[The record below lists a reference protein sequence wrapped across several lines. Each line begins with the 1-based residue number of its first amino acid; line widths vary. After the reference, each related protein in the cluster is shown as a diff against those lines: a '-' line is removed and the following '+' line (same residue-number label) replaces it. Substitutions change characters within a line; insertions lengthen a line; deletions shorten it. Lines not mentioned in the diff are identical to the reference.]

1 MAMTGRFDAN
11 FTSFYD
17 AVQKA
22 VIELKGFDAA
32 TGSVESSMNKMV
44 DAFSGRQIMTEAT
57 IMTEAIEKIGGASKL
72 TAAELEHVGTVAAE
86 AAEKYRAWGGEV
98 PANIQKYAD
107 AAAAAKTET
116 TEWGTAMSMFG
127 GIAGAMGL
135 QSGIATVISF
145 TKETLAA
152 AEQLDKL
159 RAQTGIGAESLQRFQ
174 AVGEA
179 AGNSL
184 EQISGAALKLAE
196 NVAGNKG
203 STVAALKELGISADA
218 FRQLSIEEQFRTIAA
233 AIQTVPDPMHQVE
246 LALELMGQKGVA
258 VLPTL
263 KSDIEGI
270 SAATKVMSEDT
281 TTFWANA
288 ATNMTRS
295 TQNMKTTF
303 ADWIEYMYGG
313 WTRNERA
320 AKSLDDSLKP
330 IGEKTLPGI
339 SSAFMNMI
347 PNAIPSE
354 IDELNTKIEGNSVA
368 SRQAAIDAKAWGTT
382 IESTA
387 KVTFELAMQHEKQW
401 REESD
406 KQLKAHNQAVIDGLN
421 ETKKAQ
427 AEYFDTLDK
436 EYLDSTDYAIKKI
449 WEKVNAEKLAF
460 KGSEEQRAA
469 YNAAVDALGDAQ
481 TDAIMK
487 KAAEAEEKKAAASEK
502 AAAREIATI
511 MNTSAKTQA
520 ELDKMALAA
529 NAAFNSI
536 LADAN
541 TSIAALGDVATAAS
555 VAGYNARLNPNGIA
569 SSGPTQFAG
578 GTINPNGSGAGIP
591 DTPEGRLAILAAQ
604 QARNP
609 LQPINTAYL
618 FAGMPSVYQA
628 PTYSGPGTTSGA
640 GFSQTVNVTQPLG
653 TSDQIARAV
662 SDALAQYMRAQGV
675 RLPYGT

>member
-32 TGSVESSMNKMV
+32 TGQVESSMNKMV
-44 DAFSGRQIMTEAT
+44 DSFSGRQIMTEAT

-72 TAAELEHVGTVAAE
+72 TAAELEHVGNVAAE

-107 AAAAAKTET
+107 AAAAAKTQT
-116 TEWGTAMSMFG
+116 DDWGAAMSAF
-127 GIAGAMGL
+127 AGFASAMGL
-135 QSGIATVISF
+135 QSGLAMITSF

-159 RAQTGIGAESLQRFQ
+159 RAQTGIGAETLQRFQ
-174 AVGEA
+174 AAGDA
-179 AGNSL
+179 AGNTL
-184 EQISGAALKLAE
+184 AQLTGASLKLTE
-196 NVAGNKG
+196 NLAGNKG
-203 STVAALKELGISADA
+203 STITALEDLGISVEN
-218 FRQLSIEEQFRTIAA
+218 FKNLSAEEQFRAIAE
-233 AIQTVPDPMHQVE
+233 AIKEIPGPADQVTT
-246 LALELMGQKGVA
+246 AFALMGAKGVT

-263 KSDIEGI
+263 KADIEGI

-288 ATNMTRS
+288 ANNIKRTS
-295 TQNMKTTF
+295 QDMKVSF
-303 ADWIEYMYGG
+303 ADWVNYMYGG
-313 WTRNERA
+313 WTANERA
-320 AKSLDDSLKP
+320 AKAFADELKNLVATVP
-330 IGEKTLPGI
+330 TPGPFVGLVPPELPGDLANVTADLDATALALI
-339 SSAFMNMI
+339 RNEKETAAWQKIF
-347 PNAIPSE
+347 
-354 IDELNTKIEGNSVA
+354 DEMHKT
-368 SRQAAIDAKAWGTT
+368 
-382 IESTA
+382 
-387 KVTFELAMQHEKQW
+387 TFELAMQHEKQW

-406 KQLKAHNQAVIDGLN
+406 KQLKAHNQTVIDGLK
-421 ETKKAQ
+421 ETKDAQ
-427 AEYFDTLDK
+427 AKYFDALDK

-469 YNAAVDALGDAQ
+469 YNAAVDAMGDAQ

-487 KAAEAEEKKAAASEK
+487 KAAEADAKKAAASDA

-520 ELDKMALAA
+520 ELDKMSLAA
-529 NAAFNSI
+529 NAAFNKI

-541 TSIAALGDVATAAS
+541 TTVETLGNVATAAS
-555 VAGYNARLNPNGIA
+555 VAGYNARLNPNGID
-569 SSGPTQFAG
+569 SSGSSFAGMG

-618 FAGMPSVYQA
+618 FAGMPTTYQA

-653 TSDQIARAV
+653 TSDAIARAV

>member
-1 MAMTGRFDAN
+1 
-11 FTSFYD
+11 
-17 AVQKA
+17 
-22 VIELKGFDAA
+22 
-32 TGSVESSMNKMV
+32 
-44 DAFSGRQIMTEAT
+44 
-57 IMTEAIEKIGGASKL
+57 
-72 TAAELEHVGTVAAE
+72 
-86 AAEKYRAWGGEV
+86 
-98 PANIQKYAD
+98 
-107 AAAAAKTET
+107 
-116 TEWGTAMSMFG
+116 
-127 GIAGAMGL
+127 
-135 QSGIATVISF
+135 
-145 TKETLAA
+145 
-152 AEQLDKL
+152 
-159 RAQTGIGAESLQRFQ
+159 
-174 AVGEA
+174 
-179 AGNSL
+179 
-184 EQISGAALKLAE
+184 
-196 NVAGNKG
+196 
-203 STVAALKELGISADA
+203 
-218 FRQLSIEEQFRTIAA
+218 
-233 AIQTVPDPMHQVE
+233 
-246 LALELMGQKGVA
+246 
-258 VLPTL
+258 
-263 KSDIEGI
+263 
-270 SAATKVMSEDT
+270 
-281 TTFWANA
+281 
-288 ATNMTRS
+288 
-295 TQNMKTTF
+295 
-303 ADWIEYMYGG
+303 
-313 WTRNERA
+313 
-320 AKSLDDSLKP
+320 
-330 IGEKTLPGI
+330 
-339 SSAFMNMI
+339 
-347 PNAIPSE
+347 
-354 IDELNTKIEGNSVA
+354 
-368 SRQAAIDAKAWGTT
+368 
-382 IESTA
+382 
-387 KVTFELAMQHEKQW
+387 MQHEKQW